1 MDDITTLAEKS
12 CAMFPILTFGTFNT
26 TVTAA
31 G

>member
-1 MDDITTLAEKS
+1 MDDIATLAEKS
-12 CAMFPILTFGTFNT
+12 CAMFLISSFGTFSA